1 MSWCRTTAQGVVLTV
16 RVTPRAA
23 KNAVAGQLGD
33 ALRIRLQAPPVEGRA
48 NAALI
53 RFLADHVNVPRSAV
67 RLLAGESGR
76 NKRLLIVGLS
86 EADVRARLGV

>member
-48 NAALI
+48 NTALI
-53 RFLADHVNVPRSAV
+53 RFLADRLNVPRSAV
-67 RLLAGESGR
+67 QLLAGESGR
-76 NKRLLIVGLS
+76 NKRLLITGLP